1 MEIKV
6 QIKDTGLAL
15 AKMVPEFNF
24 AGKIAID
31 ERDFDVYYPSRRNWL
46 RIYRFLCD
54 TCHMDQ
60 KGKIIVDAE
69 KRIKEAA
76 NIIALCCPMF
86 SKPKVLSGLNVDSG
100 CEAVKK
106 TLTPIEQDKAMGDI
120 IRLLGMA

>member
-1 MEIKV
+1 MKIDVNIESSMIRSK
-6 QIKDTGLAL
+6 L
-15 AKMVPEFNF
+15 VPEFNF
-24 AGKIAID
+24 AGKIEID
-31 ERDFDVYYPSRRNWL
+31 NKYFDIYYPSRRNWL

-54 TCHMDQ
+54 TCHIDQ

-76 NIIALCCPMF
+76 NIIALCCPIF

-106 TLTPIEQDKAMGDI
+106 TLTIMEQDKAMGDI
-120 IRLLGMA
+120 VRLLGMA